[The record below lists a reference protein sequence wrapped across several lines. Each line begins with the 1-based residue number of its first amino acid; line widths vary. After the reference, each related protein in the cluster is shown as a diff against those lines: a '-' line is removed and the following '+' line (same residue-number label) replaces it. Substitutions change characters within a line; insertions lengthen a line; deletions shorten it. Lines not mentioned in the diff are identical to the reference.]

1 MGRPREHDESTREA
15 LLAAAEQQLS
25 RGEPLSVRR
34 VAEAV
39 GTTTRA
45 VYSVFG
51 SMEGL
56 HHALIA
62 RSFDEI
68 RVRVEAMPMT
78 DDPLADLVRAGV
90 EGFRRYAL
98 ERPNL
103 FRLAFTSLLPDVR
116 DTPDVQ
122 FIKRASILALHARV
136 KRCCEAG
143 LFGTRPAREV
153 TWLCNAFCQ
162 GLASVELSGWFPP
175 DSDPERLWRD
185 GLTAFVEGLRAD
197 RQPQRRPAKKRA
209 VRSGSG
215 RSGTSR

>member
-25 RGEPLSVRR
+25 RGEPLSVRS

-51 SMEGL
+51 SMDGL

-68 RVRVEAMPMT
+68 RVRVEAMPVT
-78 DDPLADLVRAGV
+78 DDPIADLVRAGV

-103 FRLAFTSLLPDVR
+103 FRLAFGRLFPVE
-116 DTPDVQ
+116 DTPDVESV
-122 FIKRASILALHARV
+122 KRASILALHARV

-143 LFGTRPAREV
+143 LFGARPAREV

-185 GLTAFVEGLRAD
+185 GLTAFVEGLRTD
-197 RQPQRRPAKKRA
+197 REPRGRPAKKRV

-215 RSGTSR
+215 RSGTSK